1 MVVLNCP
8 ILCQPV
14 KWKSWESQVWAMVP
28 WFCSSQSA
36 VGDKVQR
43 MRTTWRSW
51 RCKWGNTYSS
61 LRHIH
66 ALVIPIFLKS
76 LESIFA
82 GGNTQQI
89 HRQPYA
95 PGWDSSDRLHPSLVI
110 CCANSTSSAQNLD
123 IYHRTNAIIHL
134 MISAVRAATS
144 LIVR

>member
-1 MVVLNCP
+1 MGEDVFL
-8 ILCQPV
+8 
-14 KWKSWESQVWAMVP
+14 SQAHSCFGDSHLP
-28 WFCSSQSA
+28 GISRKHFCRR
-36 VGDKVQR
+36 K
-43 MRTTWRSW
+43 
-51 RCKWGNTYSS
+51 
-61 LRHIH
+61 
-66 ALVIPIFLKS
+66 
-76 LESIFA
+76 
-82 GGNTQQI
+82 QQI